1 MRIFAI
7 LPIAFLLVNL
17 PVWAQ
22 DDVISPA
29 LPDFCQADAAD
40 DSGKADDSDGANK
53 AGDAATA
60 KEARREA
67 MRWLNAELKERTH
80 VYALLKKVKDK
91 KSANKVGAA
100 LVKEFS
106 KKEPKKTGMGDAE
119 PPKRPT
125 GPVMEEC
132 EKKFKFKFSKLDEGI
147 SEQLKRIEELEIE
160 SDDLKEGLQM
170 LPKYGSASGDES

>member
-22 DDVISPA
+22 DDVISPV

-40 DSGKADDSDGANK
+40 DSGKADGANK